1 MTPDDVDSSRFRHAI
16 LGVPRRADPR
26 RNAVGHREKPRIYGA
41 ATGTLRGLVAGN
53 LF

>member
-1 MTPDDVDSSRFRHAI
+1 MTPDDVDWSRFRHAI

-26 RNAVGHREKPRIYGA
+26 RGAVGHREKPRIYGA
-41 ATGTLRGLVAGN
+41 ATGAVREVVAGN